1 MRKHAFAG
9 RNTQHPNNYTMG
21 PRKKGSIK
29 LAKVVLAGLIKRT
42 LACLISGC
50 LSLFDCLMYHKK
62 LLTIPPLSRLFFFF
76 LHFCFTECWMDENL
90 KRLCWSKF
98 LPPSDFL
105 LSFFLFSFFF
115 FLFSFP
121 IFRLSTS
128 PYSGAKSE
136 TAKEVKNIFMW
147 KMFWPLLTISLVSLQ
162 VLFASEQEWK
172 VEQDYFWKLLAAG
185 KLNITKVF
193 FVYFL

>member
-1 MRKHAFAG
+1 M
-9 RNTQHPNNYTMG
+9 
-21 PRKKGSIK
+21 
-29 LAKVVLAGLIKRT
+29 LAGLVNKGP
-42 LACLISGC
+42 LHAKFQSVC

-136 TAKEVKNIFMW
+136 TAKEVKNIFYV
-147 KMFWPLLTISLVSLQ
+147 KNVLTIIDNKFGVTSSTVCKW
-162 VLFASEQEWK
+162 ARNEK
-172 VEQDYFWKLLAAG
+172 
-185 KLNITKVF
+185 
-193 FVYFL
+193 

>member
-1 MRKHAFAG
+1 M
-9 RNTQHPNNYTMG
+9 
-21 PRKKGSIK
+21 
-29 LAKVVLAGLIKRT
+29 LAGLVNKGP
-42 LACLISGC
+42 LHAKFQSVC

-76 LHFCFTECWMDENL
+76 LHFCFTQCFFFLFLHFCFTQCWMDENL

-136 TAKEVKNIFMW
+136 TAKKVENIFVKCSDQYW
-147 KMFWPLLTISLVSLQ
+147 Q
-162 VLFASEQEWK
+162 
-172 VEQDYFWKLLAAG
+172 
-185 KLNITKVF
+185 
-193 FVYFL
+193 